1 MKTKLTYGQPALT
14 NLHKHLLSSRLLR
27 LPLFH
32 LLAVLQSCPHYVPVS
47 SVGEIVQAIFRQLFS
62 MNNQSHQPA
71 HCCCRV
77 EVLAADERRGWRT
90 RMMLLQLASALQ
102 RRRQQAHMCRNN
114 QQDSAWEEKQSS
126 IKIELKYICH
136 NSLNSVAEP
145 HHFYAA
151 PDPAPGK
158 NFDAAPD
165 PAATAP
171 APTLLYSKD
180 KFLKRTKV

>member
-1 MKTKLTYGQPALT
+1 
-14 NLHKHLLSSRLLR
+14 
-27 LPLFH
+27 
-32 LLAVLQSCPHYVPVS
+32 V
-47 SVGEIVQAIFRQLFS
+47 
-62 MNNQSHQPA
+62 
-71 HCCCRV
+71 
-77 EVLAADERRGWRT
+77 AAKDD
-90 RMMLLQLASALQ
+90 ASATGLCVATATPTG
-102 RRRQQAHMCRNN
+102 AHVSEQSTRFCMK
-114 QQDSAWEEKQSS
+114 EKQSS
-126 IKIELKYICH
+126 IKIELKHICH